1 MSENYCNNCGKYGHV
16 YHLCK
21 LPIMSIGIVAFRI
34 IDKQLQYLTICRK
47 DTFGF
52 IDFMRGKYSAY
63 NKDYIMN
70 MIKQMT
76 VTEKKLLLT
85 LTFTEL
91 WAHIWGE
98 NVLNNQYKHEENC
111 SRDKF
116 SLLKQGVT
124 CNNVFYSLETLIN
137 ESEKYEQWEDPEWG
151 FPKGRR
157 NFQEKDYDCAVR
169 EFCEETGI
177 NQQHLI
183 SIHNVYPYEE
193 IYTGSNYK
201 SYKHKYY
208 LAYIPYEH
216 SINLTNFEITEVSKM
231 EWKNYD
237 ECISVMRPY
246 NLEKK
251 RLLKNIDNTLKEHR
265 ITII

>member
-1 MSENYCNNCGKYGHV
+1 MSENYCNNCGKYGHQ

-34 IDKQLQYLTICRK
+34 INNKPEYLTICRK

-70 MIKQMT
+70 MLKQMT
-76 VTEKKLLLT
+76 VYEKQILLT
-85 LTFTEL
+85 KTFVEL
-91 WAHIWGE
+91 WKHIWGDH
-98 NVLNNQYKHEENC
+98 VSNNQYKHEENC

-116 SLLKQGVT
+116 DILKKGVSCNSNTYTLASLI
-124 CNNVFYSLETLIN
+124 E
-137 ESEKYEQWEDPEWG
+137 ESNLYAQWEDPEWG

-157 NFQEKDYDCAVR
+157 NFQERDYDCAVR
-169 EFCEETGI
+169 EFGEETGI
-177 NQQHLI
+177 NKEHLT
-183 SIHNVYPYEE
+183 SIHNIYPYEE

-208 LAYIPYEH
+208 LAYIPHEH
-216 SINLTNFEITEVSKM
+216 SENLTNFEITEVSKM

-237 ECISVMRPY
+237 ECISAMRPY
-246 NLEKK
+246 NLEKQ
-251 RLLKNIDNTLKEHR
+251 RLLTNINNTLTQHKMSF
-265 ITII
+265 I

>member
-34 IDKQLQYLTICRK
+34 INNNPEYLTICRK

-52 IDFMRGKYSAY
+52 IDFMRGKYSTY

-70 MIKQMT
+70 MLKQMT
-76 VTEKKLLLT
+76 IYEKQILLT
-85 LTFTEL
+85 NTFGEL
-91 WAHIWGE
+91 WKHIWGDH
-98 NVLNNQYKHEENC
+98 VSNNQYKHEENC
-111 SRDKF
+111 SREKF
-116 SLLKQGVT
+116 EILKKGISANSVTYTLNSLI
-124 CNNVFYSLETLIN
+124 E
-137 ESEKYEQWEDPEWG
+137 ESKLYTQWEDPEWG

-157 NFQEKDYDCAVR
+157 NFQERDYDCAVR
-169 EFCEETGI
+169 EFSEETGI
-177 NQQHLI
+177 NKEYLT
-183 SIHNVYPYEE
+183 SIHNIYPYEE

-208 LAYIPYEH
+208 LAYIPAEH
-216 SINLTNFEITEVSKM
+216 SENLTNYEITEVSKI
-231 EWKNYD
+231 EWKTYD

-246 NLEKK
+246 NLEKQ
-251 RLLKNIDNTLKEHR
+251 RLLTNINNTLTQHKMSF
-265 ITII
+265 I